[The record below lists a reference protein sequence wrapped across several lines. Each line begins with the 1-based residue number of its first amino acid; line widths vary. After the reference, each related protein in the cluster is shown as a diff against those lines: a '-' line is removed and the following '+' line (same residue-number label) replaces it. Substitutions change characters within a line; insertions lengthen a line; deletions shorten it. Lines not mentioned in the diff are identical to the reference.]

1 MSDILRSV
9 GLDVGTTS
17 TQMIF
22 SELTVENKASGFA
35 VPEMEIARRDIRY
48 RSPVYFTPLLDESH
62 VDAEALREL
71 VAEEYRKAG
80 IRRESVDTGA
90 IIITGET
97 SRKENARAVL
107 DALSDFAGEFV
118 VATAGPDLESV
129 LAAKGAG
136 AVDYSQR
143 TGKTVLHMDIGGG
156 TSNLALIQ
164 YVQLLFA
171 GAADCDDTRQEILQ
185 NTLDRYDDLIAAGK
199 TPEAAYR
206 LAIMGIGDI
215 NEILGRTSGTPAVM
229 PVPAVSQEKQ
239 DTPTKKILR
248 AIGVG
253 LYILCPLPL
262 FSDGGTD
269 GLCGTLIFIAIATAL
284 VILGAKKEGSES
296 KSGTAENTTPE
307 TELKKSVS
315 GLIWAVG
322 LAIYFIVSFLTGA
335 WYITWVIFPITAA
348 VQGLVKAILDLKE
361 GK

>member
-1 MSDILRSV
+1 M
-9 GLDVGTTS
+9 
-17 TQMIF
+17 
-22 SELTVENKASGFA
+22 
-35 VPEMEIARRDIRY
+35 
-48 RSPVYFTPLLDESH
+48 
-62 VDAEALREL
+62 RE
-71 VAEEYRKAG
+71 
-80 IRRESVDTGA
+80 
-90 IIITGET
+90 
-97 SRKENARAVL
+97 
-107 DALSDFAGEFV
+107 
-118 VATAGPDLESV
+118 
-129 LAAKGAG
+129 
-136 AVDYSQR
+136 Q
-143 TGKTVLHMDIGGG
+143 
-156 TSNLALIQ
+156 LIQ

-262 FSDGGTD
+262 FSDG
-269 GLCGTLIFIAIATAL
+269 LCGTLIFIAIATAL

-315 GLIWAVG
+315 GLIWAIG
-322 LAIYFIVSFLTGA
+322 LAVYFLVSFLTGS